1 MSSNTMKIVGDRIR
15 SLREQ
20 RKWSQMKLGE
30 LADLHYTYIGR
41 IERGENNVTVKSLE
55 KVAVALDIPFEEL
68 FRFIQ
73 PLDKGKETYY
83 LSLLINKFQG
93 RSISD
98 QKRAYEVLGYMLEWK
113 DE

>member
-1 MSSNTMKIVGDRIR
+1 MKLVGERIR
-15 SLREQ
+15 SMREQ

-41 IERGENNVTVKSLE
+41 IERGENNVTIKSLE
-55 KVAVALDIPFEEL
+55 KVAAALDIPFEEL

-73 PLDKGKETYY
+73 PLDKGRDTYY
-83 LSLLINKFQG
+83 LSLIVNKFQG
-93 RSISD
+93 RSVAD
-98 QKRAYEVLGYMLEWK
+98 QKRAYEMLGYMLEWK